1 MKFVILFAS
10 AALGFLPVQAS
21 IFGDWEPPAS
31 NDVRSPCPMLNAL
44 ANHGILPRD
53 GKDITEEDTIAALG
67 TGLNFDT
74 ELSRTLYKF
83 AISTNPMPNATIYS
97 LDHLSRHNIVEH
109 DASLSRPDAYFSNQA
124 VFNQTIF
131 DETKSYWT
139 LPVVDLR
146 QAALSRLARVQTSRN
161 ENPNFTLN
169 EQNGL
174 TEVALF
180 LSVIGD
186 FTTAT
191 AIKSNLEY
199 FFENE
204 RLPVELGWNRPLNV
218 FTSSDLDNMVQRVV
232 QATEEVSGGASKL
245 RRGRRIV
252 GTHPGF

>member
-1 MKFVILFAS
+1 MKSVILFAL
-10 AALGFLPVQAS
+10 ATLGFLPIQAR
-21 IFGDWEPPAS
+21 IFGDWKSPGS
-31 NDVRSPCPMLNAL
+31 NDVRSPCPMLNTL

-67 TGLNFDT
+67 TGLNFDA
-74 ELSRTLYKF
+74 ELSRSLHKV
-83 AISTNPMPNATIYS
+83 AITTNPMPNATIYS

-109 DASLSRPDAYFSNQA
+109 DASLSRSDAYFSDPA
-124 VFNQTIF
+124 VFNRTIF

-139 LPVVDLR
+139 SPVVDLR
-146 QAALSRLARVQTSRN
+146 QAALSRLARVKTSRN
-161 ENPNFTLN
+161 EDPNFTLN
-169 EQNGL
+169 EENGL

-204 RLPVELGWNRPLNV
+204 RLPVQLGWTRPDNV
-218 FTSSDLDNMVQRVV
+218 FTNSDLDNMVQRVV

-245 RRGRRIV
+245 RRGRRIA
-252 GTHPGF
+252 GIHPGI